1 MVDAFCVLHEFQSSL
16 RSHRTNL
23 SPLPLPSPKT
33 RPRSAVTYQRSITL
47 HSHSPEKP
55 HEMSTQYPMEMW
67 IGSERHEIRT
77 RAELD
82 AALREIDTVGGKQE
96 PFRMFHR

>member
-1 MVDAFCVLHEFQSSL
+1 
-16 RSHRTNL
+16 
-23 SPLPLPSPKT
+23 
-33 RPRSAVTYQRSITL
+33 
-47 HSHSPEKP
+47 
-55 HEMSTQYPMEMW
+55 MSTQYPMEMW